1 MQTNNKL
8 CQIKPTITP
17 WSSLPCRK
25 TDVLL
30 TRLRIGHSRITH
42 RHLLFREAEPTCPHC
57 FFSQL
62 TIHHIL
68 TECCGLRH
76 LYRHYFKTSLPL
88 LTNLIG
94 EKPHNAII
102 YFLKEAGFY
111 YDI

>member
-1 MQTNNKL
+1 MRIQRIL
-8 CQIKPTITP
+8 GPI
-17 WSSLPCRK
+17 RAEK
-25 TDVLL
+25 TDSLL

-42 RHLLFREAEPTCPHC
+42 RHLLLGEAELTCPHC
-57 FFSQL
+57 YFLQL

-68 TECCGLRH
+68 ADCCGLRH
-76 LYRHYFKTSLPL
+76 LYRLYFKTSLPQ
-88 LTNLIG
+88 LTKLIG